1 MQIPSNMIL
10 ARVKPSIYLPI
21 WICTWSCL
29 SAATAGVKNF
39 SGLIAVRFFLGIS
52 EAPFFPGVFYLLSC
66 WYTRKELALRFAILY
81 SGLVLATAFS
91 GLLAAGIF
99 AGLGGKAGLAGWQ
112 WLFIVEGAAS
122 FALGILAFFVLPD
135 FPTSKGKTAFLSE
148 EEKQLAAT
156 RIQRD
161 SVSTQDGQGSIMKG
175 LKMAVLDYRTW
186 LFVSCVFRRDGP
198 DRIR

>member
-66 WYTRKELALRFAILY
+66 WYTRKELAL
-81 SGLVLATAFS
+81 
-91 GLLAAGIF
+91 
-99 AGLGGKAGLAGWQ
+99 
-112 WLFIVEGAAS
+112 
-122 FALGILAFFVLPD
+122 
-135 FPTSKGKTAFLSE
+135 
-148 EEKQLAAT
+148 
-156 RIQRD
+156 
-161 SVSTQDGQGSIMKG
+161 
-175 LKMAVLDYRTW
+175 
-186 LFVSCVFRRDGP
+186 
-198 DRIR
+198 